1 MANLISKPDI
11 MRMQN
16 PKAKAKVKPAI
27 IDYEKEK
34 KGIAT
39 VYALISFALFIGI
52 WQISTAVFPN
62 FGKVFPGPFEVVKAF
77 IESFYKPIGT
87 YTLIPHTMFT
97 LSRIMV
103 GFVVGGF
110 FGNLA
115 GLAMGSSKFA
125 NAIIRPLFEVFRPIP
140 AIAWIPMAILWFGVG
155 EISKY
160 FIVTFGCFVI
170 TALNAYAGAARTS
183 PMLKG
188 AARML
193 GADEKQ
199 VFYKIVL
206 PSSIPQI
213 FSGLQISMSS
223 ACSTILAAEMV
234 RSQEGAGW
242 IIIRGMDTGNMTQI
256 WVGIL
261 AISISGFIL
270 VTILRLIERKAIAW
284 NFRGR

>member
-1 MANLISKPDI
+1 MENSSPKIAILKMEKPIAKSK
-11 MRMQN
+11 
-16 PKAKAKVKPAI
+16 AKPAI
-27 IDYEKEK
+27 INYEVEK
-34 KGIAT
+34 KGMAT
-39 VYALISFALFIGI
+39 VYALISFAIFIAA
-52 WQISTAVFPN
+52 WQVSTMIFPN
-62 FGKVFPGPFEVVKAF
+62 FGKIFPGPFQVVKAF
-77 IESFYKPIGT
+77 VESFYKPIGT
-87 YTLIPHTMFT
+87 YTLIPHTMYT
-97 LSRIMV
+97 LSRILV

-183 PMLKG
+183 PVLKG

-199 VFYKIVL
+199 VFYKVVL

-270 VTILRLIERKAIAW
+270 VTILRMIERKAIAW

>member
-1 MANLISKPDI
+1 MAK
-11 MRMQN
+11 R
-16 PKAKAKVKPAI
+16 KVKPAI
-27 IDYEKEK
+27 IDYEKDK
-34 KGIAT
+34 KGLST
-39 VYALISFALFIGI
+39 VYGAISFVIFIAV
-52 WQISTAVFPN
+52 WQISTVIFPN
-62 FGKVFPGPFEVVKAF
+62 FGQVFPGPFEVIKAF
-77 IESFYKPIGT
+77 FVSFVKPIGN
-87 YTLIPHTMFT
+87 YTLIPHTGFT
-97 LSRIMV
+97 LSRILV
-103 GFVVGGF
+103 GFFVGGIL
-110 FGNLA
+110 GNLA
-115 GLAMGSSKFA
+115 GLAMGSSRLA

-155 EISKY
+155 EMSKY

-170 TALNAYAGAARTS
+170 TALNAYAGASRTS

-193 GADEKQ
+193 GADERQ
-199 VFYKIVL
+199 VFFKIVL
-206 PSSIPQI
+206 PSSVPQI

-261 AISISGFIL
+261 AISISGFVF
-270 VTILRLIERKAIAW
+270 VTILRMIERKAIAW